1 MEQLTYER
9 LKENLAKLKLAR
21 MSEVLDDIVSAAER
35 DKTSYLSFLDRLFE
49 EEVAAKE
56 KRRVDMA
63 MRMAG
68 LPSGKTIEEYDFGF
82 HPQLD
87 KKMVMELFDLTFLAK
102 HENVILLGPPGVG
115 KTHLAISLAVKACG
129 HGFKVLYTTMDTLI
143 TKLKESQSKVKP
155 YLTTSLVVVDEA
167 GYLPVS
173 AHEAYLF
180 FQFVSARYEKASTII
195 TSNKS
200 FIDWQELF
208 GDQVIASAILDRLL
222 HHCRV
227 INIKGHSYRLKGK
240 MFARELT
247 QQQGGGD
254 AIAAQ
259 GS

>member
-9 LKENLAKLKLAR
+9 LKENLCRLKLTR
-21 MSEVLDDIVSAAER
+21 MYEVLDTVVSLAEAE
-35 DKTSYLSFLDRLFE
+35 KISYLSFLDRLFE

-68 LPSGKTIEEYDFGF
+68 LPSGKTIEEYDFTF
-82 HPQLD
+82 HPHLE
-87 KKMVMELFDLTFLAK
+87 KKTVMELFDLTFLAK
-102 HENVILLGPPGVG
+102 HENVIFLGPPGVG
-115 KTHLAISLAVKACG
+115 KTHLATSLAVKACG
-129 HGFKVLYTTMDTLI
+129 HGYKVLYTTMDALVA
-143 TKLKESQSKVKP
+143 KLKEIPKAKP
-155 YLTTSLVVVDEA
+155 YLTASLVVVDEA

-180 FQFVSARYEKASTII
+180 FQFVSARYEKASTIM

-240 MFARELT
+240 MFARELAPH
-247 QQQGGGD
+247 QGGD
-254 AIAAQ
+254 AATQ

>member
-9 LKENLAKLKLAR
+9 LKENLMRLKLGR
-21 MSEVLDDIVSAAER
+21 MYEVLDTIISLAEA
-35 DKTSYLSFLDRLFE
+35 DKMSYLSFLDHLCE
-49 EEVAAKE
+49 EEVAVKE
-56 KRRVDMA
+56 RRRIDMA

-68 LPSGKTIEEYDFGF
+68 LPSGKTIEEYDFTF
-82 HPQLD
+82 HPQLE
-87 KKMVMELFDLTFLAK
+87 KKTVMELFDLTFLAK
-102 HENVILLGPPGVG
+102 HENVIFLGPPGVG
-115 KTHLAISLAVKACG
+115 KTHLATALAVKACG
-129 HGFKVLYTTMDTLI
+129 HGFKVLYTTMDSLI
-143 TKLKESQSKVKP
+143 SRLKESQSKVKP
-155 YLTTSLVVVDEA
+155 YLTASLIVVDEA

-180 FQFVSARYEKASTII
+180 FQFVSARYEKVSTIM

-240 MFARELT
+240 MFARELS
-247 QQQGGGD
+247 QQGGD
-254 AIAAQ
+254 AATQ
-259 GS
+259 GT

>member
-1 MEQLTYER
+1 MEQLTCER
-9 LKENLAKLKLAR
+9 LKENIARLKLAR
-21 MSEVLDDIVSAAER
+21 MNEVLENIIAIAEAE
-35 DKTSYLSFLDRLFE
+35 KMSYISFLDRLFE

-56 KRRVDMA
+56 KRRIDMA

-68 LPSGKTIEEYDFGF
+68 LPSGKTIEEYDFTF
-82 HPQLD
+82 HPHLD
-87 KKMVMELFDLTFLAK
+87 KKTVVELFDLTFLSK
-102 HENVILLGPPGVG
+102 HENVIFLGPPGVG

-129 HGFKVLYTTMDTLI
+129 HGFKVLYTTMDALI
-143 TKLKESQSKVKP
+143 SRLKESQSKVKP
-155 YLTTSLVVVDEA
+155 YLTASLVIVDEA

-180 FQFVSARYEKASTII
+180 FQFVSVRYEKASII
-195 TSNKS
+195 MTSNKS

-227 INIKGHSYRLKGK
+227 VNIKGHSYRLKGK
-240 MFARELT
+240 MLAPRID
-247 QQQGGGD
+247 QNQGGEG
-254 AIAAQ
+254 AAAQ

>member
-9 LKENLAKLKLAR
+9 LKENIVKLKLAR
-21 MSEVLDDIVSAAER
+21 IDEVLDALVATAE
-35 DKTSYLSFLDRLFE
+35 KEKLSYVSFLDRLFE

-56 KRRVDMA
+56 RRRVDMA

-68 LPSGKTIEEYDFGF
+68 LPSGNTIDGYDFTF

-87 KKMVMELFDLTFLAK
+87 RKAVMELFDLTFLVR
-102 HENVILLGPPGVG
+102 HENIVFLGPPGVG
-115 KTHLAISLAVKACG
+115 KTHLATALAIKACS
-129 HGFKVLYTTMDTLI
+129 HGFKVFFTTMDALI
-143 TKLKESQSKVKP
+143 GKLKESQNKVKP
-155 YLTTSLVVVDEA
+155 YLSASLVIVDEA
-167 GYLPVS
+167 GYLPVN

-180 FQFVSARYEKASTII
+180 FQFVCARYEKSSTII

-240 MFARELT
+240 TFTQQLS
-247 QQQGGGD
+247 QQQGGAAM
-254 AIAAQ
+254 AIQ
-259 GS
+259 GA

>member
-9 LKENLAKLKLAR
+9 LKENLTRLKLAR
-21 MSEVLDDIVSAAER
+21 MHEVLDTVVSSAEA
-35 DKTSYLSFLDRLFE
+35 DKMSYLSFLDRLFE
-49 EEVAAKE
+49 EEIAAKE
-56 KRRVDMA
+56 RRRIDMA

-68 LPSGKTIEEYDFGF
+68 LPSGKTIEEYDFTF
-82 HPQLD
+82 HPHLE
-87 KKMVMELFDLTFLAK
+87 KKTVMELFDLTFLAK
-102 HENVILLGPPGVG
+102 HENVIFLGPPGVG
-115 KTHLAISLAVKACG
+115 KTHLATALAVKACG
-129 HGFKVLYTTMDTLI
+129 HGFKVLSTTMDTLVS
-143 TKLKESQSKVKP
+143 KLKESQSKVKP
-155 YLTTSLVVVDEA
+155 YLTASLVVVDEA

-247 QQQGGGD
+247 QQQGGD
-254 AIAAQ
+254 AAAQ

>member
-9 LKENLAKLKLAR
+9 LKENLARLKLAR
-21 MSEVLDDIVSAAER
+21 MNEVLDATIALAER
-35 DKTSYLSFLDRLFE
+35 DKLSYLSLLDRLFE

-56 KRRVDMA
+56 KRRIDMA

-68 LPSGKTIEEYDFGF
+68 LPSGKTIEEYDFTF
-82 HPQLD
+82 HPHLD
-87 KKMVMELFDLTFLAK
+87 KKTVMELFDLTFLPK
-102 HENVILLGPPGVG
+102 HENIIFLGPPGVG
-115 KTHLAISLAVKACG
+115 KTHLATALAVKACG
-129 HGFKVLYTTMDTLI
+129 HGFKVLYTTMDMLVAR
-143 TKLKESQSKVKP
+143 LKESQSKVKP
-155 YLTTSLVVVDEA
+155 YLTASLVVVDEA

-180 FQFVSARYEKASTII
+180 FQFVSARYEKASTIM

-208 GDQVIASAILDRLL
+208 GDKVIASAVLDRLL

-227 INIKGHSYRLKGK
+227 VNIKGHSYRLRGK
-240 MFARELT
+240 IFGPEMNKH
-247 QQQGGGD
+247 QGGDG
-254 AIAAQ
+254 IAAQ

>member
-9 LKENLAKLKLAR
+9 LKENLIRLKLAR
-21 MSEVLDDIVSAAER
+21 MDEILDATIALAEKDR
-35 DKTSYLSFLDRLFE
+35 MSYLSFLDRLFE

-56 KRRVDMA
+56 KRRIDMA

-68 LPSGKTIEEYDFGF
+68 LPSGKTIEEYDFTF
-82 HPQLD
+82 HPHLD
-87 KKMVMELFDLTFLAK
+87 KKTVMELFDLTFLPK
-102 HENVILLGPPGVG
+102 HENVIFLGPPGVG

-129 HGFKVLYTTMDTLI
+129 HGFKVLYTTMDALVAR
-143 TKLKESQSKVKP
+143 LKDSQSKVKP
-155 YLTTSLVVVDEA
+155 YLTASLVIVDEA
-167 GYLPVS
+167 GYLPVN

-180 FQFVSARYEKASTII
+180 FQFVSARYEKASTIM

-200 FIDWQELF
+200 FMDWQELF

-227 INIKGHSYRLKGK
+227 VNIKGHSYRLKGK
-240 MFARELT
+240 MFGPHIN
-247 QQQGGGD
+247 QNPGGD
-254 AIAAQ
+254 GVVVQ

>member
-9 LKENLAKLKLAR
+9 LKENLTKLKLTR
-21 MSEVLDDIVSAAER
+21 MDEVLDATVALAEA
-35 DKTSYLSFLDRLFE
+35 DKMSYLSFLDRLFE

-56 KRRVDMA
+56 RRRVDMA

-68 LPSGKTIEEYDFGF
+68 LPSGKTIEEYDFTF
-82 HPQLD
+82 HPHLE
-87 KKMVMELFDLTFLAK
+87 KKTVMELFDLTFLAK
-102 HENVILLGPPGVG
+102 HENVIFLGPPGVG
-115 KTHLAISLAVKACG
+115 KTHLATALAVKACG
-129 HGFKVLYTTMDTLI
+129 CGFKVLYTTMDMLI
-143 TKLKESQSKVKP
+143 SRLKESQNKVKP
-155 YLTTSLVVVDEA
+155 YLSTSLVVVDEA

-180 FQFVSARYEKASTII
+180 FQFVSARYEKASTIM

-227 INIKGHSYRLKGK
+227 VNIKGHSYRLKGK
-240 MFARELT
+240 MLAGEFSPR
-247 QQQGGGD
+247 QGGD
-254 AIAAQ
+254 TAAQ
-259 GS
+259 RL